1 MPSVDSNAVAIC
13 SVISACCTA
22 SFALVSAIWTAHINR
37 KAILKLKSTELFF
50 TAKSAAFT
58 EFLQFTSSFPLAP
71 ESADFKDLQ
80 RYSTAALLY
89 ASASAQKSIALYG
102 KLLAQGA
109 CTPAQGAA
117 LGRTRSECILV
128 LQHDLKQYEF

>member
-1 MPSVDSNAVAIC
+1 MLFDSNTLAFFSALSAGATAIVSAVAPI
-13 SVISACCTA
+13 VAAAIS
-22 SFALVSAIWTAHINR
+22 R
-37 KAILKLKSTELFF
+37 KATLKHKSIELFF

-71 ESADFKDLQ
+71 KSADFKDLQ

-109 CTPAQGAA
+109 HTPAQGAV
-117 LGRTRSECILV
+117 LGQTRSECILA

>member
-1 MPSVDSNAVAIC
+1 MLFDSNTLAFFSALSAGATAIIAAVAPI
-13 SVISACCTA
+13 
-22 SFALVSAIWTAHINR
+22 VSAAISR
-37 KAILKLKSTELFF
+37 KATLKHKSIELFF

-58 EFLQFTSSFPLAP
+58 EFLQFASSFPLAP

-109 CTPAQGAA
+109 HTPAQGAV
-117 LGRTRSECILV
+117 LGQTRSECILA